1 MYEQYSRQRDDEDFE
16 EDENEDELTPQ
27 ERYKQALDKVKAS
40 GNAAAPLDH
49 SKWENDFS
57 DSDDSE
63 GFAEE
68 RRRIAKSFGRHRCV
82 HNIWLVYA
90 GVTENDAA
98 DEPTRA
104 CSSRLGSGK
113 FDATRN
119 ETCGRTSKGKGK
131 KRGRIYRRGRKT
143 LVLFNICA
151 YMYHTT

>member
-1 MYEQYSRQRDDEDFE
+1 M
-16 EDENEDELTPQ
+16 
-27 ERYKQALDKVKAS
+27 
-40 GNAAAPLDH
+40 
-49 SKWENDFS
+49 
-57 DSDDSE
+57 
-63 GFAEE
+63 GFRRR

-119 ETCGRTSKGKGK
+119 ETCGRTSKGKGRSEEEFTAGAEK
-131 KRGRIYRRGRKT
+131 LWCSLIY
-143 LVLFNICA
+143 V
-151 YMYHTT
+151 HTCTTIRSSSR